1 VDLDAD
7 RSGGGA
13 AQRPGEV
20 SSSSTPAIPEERRTY
35 KILLVED
42 DPQIVRVLRLELEHE
57 GYEVETASDGLSGL
71 EKALKEPD
79 LVVLDLMLPKLD
91 GLEVASRVR
100 AKSRVPII
108 MLTAKD
114 RIPDRVAGLDR
125 GADDYVVKPFS
136 IEELLARIRARLR
149 DREPQANVLTVKDLL
164 MDRDRHEVTRAGKQ
178 IHLTAKEYA
187 LLEYLLLHRN
197 KVHSRDELFNG
208 VWGSDFLGDSNLI
221 DVYIR
226 YLRGKIDDDF
236 EDKLIQTVRGVG
248 YALKD

>member
-1 VDLDAD
+1 L
-7 RSGGGA
+7 
-13 AQRPGEV
+13 
-20 SSSSTPAIPEERRTY
+20 SSTAPATDKTY
-35 KILLVED
+35 KILIVED
-42 DPQIVRVLRLELEHE
+42 DAQILRVLELELKHE
-57 GYEVETASDGLSGL
+57 GYEVDTARDGLAGL
-71 EKALKEPD
+71 ERALKEPD

-91 GLEVASRVR
+91 GMEVCARIR
-100 AKSRVPII
+100 AKSNVPII

-125 GADDYVVKPFS
+125 GADDYLTKPFS

-149 DREPQANVLTVKDLL
+149 DRDPRDNVLAAKDLT
-164 MDRDRHEVTRAGKQ
+164 MNRDRHEVQRAGNDIQ
-178 IHLTAKEYA
+178 LTAKEYA

-197 KVHSRDELFNG
+197 KVHTRDELFNG

-226 YLRGKIDDDF
+226 YLRGKIDDGYD
-236 EDKLIQTVRGVG
+236 DKLIQTVRGVG

>member
-1 VDLDAD
+1 MREASAFPRV
-7 RSGGGA
+7 
-13 AQRPGEV
+13 
-20 SSSSTPAIPEERRTY
+20 EERKY

-42 DPQIVRVLRLELEHE
+42 DAQIVRVLKLELEHE
-57 GYEVETASDGLSGL
+57 GFEVETASDGLTGL

-91 GLEVASRVR
+91 GMEVAARVR

-114 RIPDRVAGLDR
+114 RIPDRVAGFER

-136 IEELLARIRARLR
+136 IEELIARIRARLR
-149 DREPQANVLTVKDLL
+149 DRAPQENVLHVKDLA
-164 MDRDRHEVTRAGKQ
+164 MDRDRHEVTRGGQ
-178 IHLTAKEYA
+178 SIHLTAKEYA

-197 KVHSRDELFNG
+197 KVHTRDELFNG

-226 YLRGKIDDDF
+226 YLRGKIDDPF

-248 YALKD
+248 YALKE